1 MRLKR
6 ASAQKS
12 GIQEKI
18 GKKGTQQRREAALVT
33 GCRHKQPEG
42 LNWFLY
48 LLHKKATTIKTNG
61 RVAKLYMKIAN
72 KKRSIRHIRK
82 ETFLWK

>member
-18 GKKGTQQRREAALVT
+18 GKKGTQQRRGAALVT

-42 LNWFLY
+42 LNWFSLPSPQ
-48 LLHKKATTIKTNG
+48 KGNNNNKNKWQG
-61 RVAKLYMKIAN
+61 RQ
-72 KKRSIRHIRK
+72 HIY
-82 ETFLWK
+82 ENCQ